1 LGFKVLGFKDLGFRD
16 LDLRALGFAA
26 FGRSA
31 AAGVLATV
39 RGAVFPAVF
48 ATLVSGLL
56 VFAAE
61 PLVFFAM
68 MFV

>member
-1 LGFKVLGFKDLGFRD
+1 MSAFNF
-16 LDLRALGFAA
+16 RALDFAVFDRA
-26 FGRSA
+26 DA
-31 AAGVLATV
+31 TGVLPAI

-48 ATLVSGLL
+48 ATLVSEVL